1 MGHCQGPSRAAV
13 HNHITAMLTPSE
25 AYFASATPW
34 VEEVAPSSLPV
45 AVVVVQH
52 EDLLGQVEEEA
63 LGVPV
68 RRTKHKLGS
77 YSCICAVYM
86 HAHASKLQTCGGG
99 GGLAMF
105 PGGGGG
111 ACACAHRPSCATAQ
125 PQSGEG

>member
-1 MGHCQGPSRAAV
+1 MQEDVCLSGWASHDSQAGSQTKISRLQGITALAFCCRSRHSRTHSAIQRLMGHCQGPSRAAV

-68 RRTKHKLGS
+68 RRT
-77 YSCICAVYM
+77 
-86 HAHASKLQTCGGG
+86 
-99 GGLAMF
+99 
-105 PGGGGG
+105 
-111 ACACAHRPSCATAQ
+111 
-125 PQSGEG
+125 